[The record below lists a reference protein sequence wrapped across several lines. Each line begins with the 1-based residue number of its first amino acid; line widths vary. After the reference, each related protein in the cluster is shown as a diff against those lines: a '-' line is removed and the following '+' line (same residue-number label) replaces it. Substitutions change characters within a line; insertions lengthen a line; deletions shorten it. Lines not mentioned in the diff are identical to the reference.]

1 MANSVIRVLKY
12 VAASVLILIGVVFVG
27 LILLRLYAQNRTAA
41 RIRISSAAGIHTIER
56 IRLGGVDQWIQIRGD
71 DRTKPILLF
80 LHSGP
85 GFPEMPFSHVNA
97 RIEKE
102 FVVVHWD
109 QRGAGK
115 SYSSS
120 IPESSMT
127 IEQFIS
133 DTHDLVELLLKRF
146 GRSKLILVAHS
157 WGSIVGALTVA
168 KYPELFEAYVGIS
181 QAANAPESERMM
193 YRFALET
200 ATRQG
205 NEKATTELKRIGLPP
220 YKSFADYRTMK
231 GWVHHFRDAGYS
243 EISPWKFARLA
254 LASPAYS
261 WGDLLRLVLGMRFS
275 FSHLWQEAFYRTDLF
290 KQAPKLDV
298 PVYFF
303 LGRHDRTVTASAA
316 LAERYFESLEAPK
329 GKHLIWFENSG
340 HWPQLEE
347 PEKFRQALINDVLKV
362 NRESSDESR
371 TTSLQDL

>member
-1 MANSVIRVLKY
+1 MKRVMTCSLAILLC
-12 VAASVLILIGVVFVG
+12 VAAALVLFRRYEQRRV
-27 LILLRLYAQNRTAA
+27 ANRIA
-41 RIRISSAAGIHTIER
+41 IKSLSGIASLEK
-56 IRLGGVDQWIQIRGD
+56 IRLGGVDQWIQIRGQ
-71 DRTKPILLF
+71 DRSKPILLF

-85 GFPEMPFSHVNA
+85 GFPQMPFSHVNA
-97 RIEKE
+97 ALERE

-133 DTHDLVELLLKRF
+133 DTHELAELLLKRF

-157 WGSIVGALTVA
+157 WGSIIGALTVT

-181 QAANAPESERMM
+181 QAANAPESERIM

-205 NEKATTELKRIGLPP
+205 NEKAATELKRIGLPP
-220 YKSFADYRTMK
+220 YESFADYRTMK

-243 EISPWKFARLA
+243 EVSPWQFARWA

-261 WGDLLRLVLGMRFS
+261 WGDLFRLVLGMRFS

-316 LAERYFESLEAPK
+316 LAERYFGSLEAPK

-347 PEKFRQALINDVLKV
+347 PEKFREVLTAELSKM
-362 NRESSDESR
+362 RLE
-371 TTSLQDL
+371 TAK

>member
-1 MANSVIRVLKY
+1 MKHASIRAPRSSLLRV
-12 VAASVLILIGVVFVG
+12 SGGLIACLIGLG
-27 LILLRLYAQNRTAA
+27 LLRFFLQRKTAEQ
-41 RIRISSAAGIHTIER
+41 IRIVSPAGIATLEQ
-56 IRLGGVDQWIQIRGD
+56 IRLGGVDQWIQIRGED
-71 DRTKPILLF
+71 GTKPLLLF

-97 RIEKE
+97 RLEKE

-133 DTHDLVELLLKRF
+133 DTHELVQLLLKRF
-146 GRSKLILVAHS
+146 GASKLYLVAHS
-157 WGSIVGALTVA
+157 WGSMIGALTVA
-168 KYPELFEAYVGIS
+168 KYPELFEAYAGIS

-200 ATRQG
+200 AAREA
-205 NEKATTELKRIGLPP
+205 NEKAAAELRRLGPPP
-220 YKSFADYRTMK
+220 YDNFANYRTMK
-231 GWVHHFRDAGYS
+231 GWVHHFRDTGYT

-275 FSHLWQEAFYRTDLF
+275 FSNLWPEAFYRTNLF
-290 KQAPKLDV
+290 TQVPKLDV

-303 LGRHDRTVTASAA
+303 LGRRDRTVTASAA
-316 LAERYFESLEAPK
+316 LAEQYFQRLNAPK

-347 PEKFRQALINDVLKV
+347 PEKFRAALIGQLHDSTPKA
-362 NRESSDESR
+362 RE
-371 TTSLQDL
+371 

>member
-1 MANSVIRVLKY
+1 MKRAMTWSVTIIAL
-12 VAASVLILIGVVFVG
+12 LTLTLVVFRANKQRQVARRIAITSPNG
-27 LILLRLYAQNRTAA
+27 IALL
-41 RIRISSAAGIHTIER
+41 EK
-56 IRLGGVDQWIQIRGD
+56 IRLGGVEQWIQIRGD

-97 RIEKE
+97 ELEKE
-102 FVVVHWD
+102 FVIVHWD

-127 IEQFIS
+127 IEQFVA
-133 DTHDLVELLLKRF
+133 DTHELAQLLLKRF
-146 GRSKLILVAHS
+146 GRPKLYLVAHS

-168 KYPELFEAYVGIS
+168 KYPELFNGYGALS
-181 QAANAPESERMM
+181 QAANAPESEKMM

-200 ATRQG
+200 ALSRG
-205 NEKATTELKRIGLPP
+205 KEKAAAELWRIGEPP
-220 YKSFADYRTMK
+220 YKSFGDYRTMK
-231 GWVHHFRDAGYS
+231 GWVHHFRDPGYS
-243 EISPWKFARLA
+243 EISPWKFAGLA

-261 WGDLLRLVLGMRFS
+261 WGDLFRLVLGMRFS
-275 FSHLWQEAFYRTDLF
+275 FSRLWQEAFYRTDLF
-290 KQAPKLDV
+290 EQVPKLDV
-298 PVYFF
+298 PVHFF

-316 LAERYFESLEAPK
+316 LAERYFDRLVAPK

-347 PEKFRQALINDVLKV
+347 PEKFRAVLT
-362 NRESSDESR
+362 DEL
-371 TTSLQDL
+371 TKPGIETSK

>member
-1 MANSVIRVLKY
+1 MILFLLLAGVIVSLLGLRAVWQHQ
-12 VAASVLILIGVVFVG
+12 VAEWIKIVSP
-27 LILLRLYAQNRTAA
+27 N
-41 RIRISSAAGIHTIER
+41 GIDSLEKVP
-56 IRLGGVDQWIQIRGD
+56 LGGVDQWIQIRGE

-97 RIEKE
+97 RLETE

-120 IPESSMT
+120 IPEGSMT

-133 DTHDLVELLLKRF
+133 DTHELVQLLLKRF
-146 GRSKLILVAHS
+146 GASKLYLVAHS
-157 WGSIVGALTVA
+157 WGSIIGALTVA
-168 KYPELFEAYVGIS
+168 KYSELFEAYAGIS

-200 ATRQG
+200 AAREA
-205 NEKATTELKRIGLPP
+205 NEKAAAELRRLGPPP
-220 YKSFADYRTMK
+220 YDNFANYRTMK
-231 GWVHHFRDAGYS
+231 GWVHHFRDTGYT

-261 WGDLLRLVLGMRFS
+261 WGDLLRLVPGMRFS
-275 FSHLWQEAFYRTDLF
+275 FSNLWQEAFYRTDLF
-290 KQAPKLDV
+290 TQVPKLDV
-298 PVYFF
+298 SVYFF

-316 LAERYFESLEAPK
+316 LAEQYFQHLDAPK

-347 PEKFRQALINDVLKV
+347 PEKFRAALIGQLHDSTPET
-362 NRESSDESR
+362 RE
-371 TTSLQDL
+371 

>member
-12 VAASVLILIGVVFVG
+12 VAASVLILMGVVFVG

-41 RIRISSAAGIHTIER
+41 RIRISSAAGVHTIER

-71 DRTKPILLF
+71 DHTKPILLF

-97 RIEKE
+97 PLEKE
-102 FVVVHWD
+102 FVIVQWD

-133 DTHDLVELLLKRF
+133 DTHELAQLLLKRF
-146 GRSKLILVAHS
+146 GRSKLYLVAHS
-157 WGSIVGALTVA
+157 WGSMVGALTVA
-168 KYPELFEAYVGIS
+168 KYPELFDAYVGIS
-181 QAANAPESERMM
+181 QAVNAPESERIM

-200 ATRQG
+200 ATRQR

-243 EISPWKFARLA
+243 EISPCKFARLA

-275 FSHLWQEAFYRTDLF
+275 FSHLWREAFYRTDLF

-298 PVYFF
+298 PVYFL

-316 LAERYFESLEAPK
+316 LAQQYFDGLEAPK

-347 PEKFRQALINDVLKV
+347 PEKFRAVLTAELSK
-362 NRESSDESR
+362 SHA
-371 TTSLQDL
+371 

>member
-1 MANSVIRVLKY
+1 V
-12 VAASVLILIGVVFVG
+12 VG
-27 LILLRLYAQNRTAA
+27 LRSYLQRKTAEQIKIA
-41 RIRISSAAGIHTIER
+41 SPVGIASLEKVC
-56 IRLGGVDQWIQIRGD
+56 LGGVDQWIQIRGD
-71 DRTKPILLF
+71 DRSRPILLF

-85 GFPEMPFSHVNA
+85 GFPEMPFCYVNA
-97 RIEKE
+97 PLEKA
-102 FVVVHWD
+102 FVVVQWD

-133 DTHDLVELLLKRF
+133 DTHELAQFLLQRF

-168 KYPELFEAYVGIS
+168 KYPELFDAYVAIS
-181 QAANAPESERMM
+181 QAVNPPESERMM
-193 YRFALET
+193 YRFALDAAE
-200 ATRQG
+200 RQG
-205 NEKATTELKRIGLPP
+205 NRQAAAELKRIGLPP
-220 YKSFADYRTMK
+220 YESLADYGLMK
-231 GWVHHFRDAGYS
+231 TWVKHFNDVGYI
-243 EISPWKFARLA
+243 ELTPWKFARLA

-261 WGDLLRLVLGMRFS
+261 WSDLLRLLLGMRFS

-316 LAERYFESLEAPK
+316 LAERYFEGLESAK
-329 GKHLIWFENSG
+329 GKRLIWFENSG

-347 PEKFRQALINDVLKV
+347 SERFTTMLA
-362 NRESSDESR
+362 DELSKIH
-371 TTSLQDL
+371 D

>member
-1 MANSVIRVLKY
+1 MKAILLSCGGGII
-12 VAASVLILIGVVFVG
+12 AAVVG
-27 LILLRLYAQNRTAA
+27 LVLFRIYLQHKTAD
-41 RIRISSAAGIHTIER
+41 RIKIVSSAGIASLEKV
-56 IRLGGVDQWIQIRGD
+56 RLGGVDQWIQIRGD
-71 DRTKPILLF
+71 DRTRPILLF

-85 GFPEMPFSHVNA
+85 GFTEMPFSHVNA
-97 RIEKE
+97 PLEKE

-115 SYSSS
+115 SFSFS

-133 DTHDLVELLLKRF
+133 DTHDLAELLLKRF

-157 WGSIVGALTVA
+157 WGSIVGALTVT

-181 QAANAPESERMM
+181 QAANAPESERIM

-200 ATRQG
+200 ATRQR
-205 NEKATTELKRIGLPP
+205 NEKAATELKRIGLPP

-243 EISPWKFARLA
+243 EISPWKFAQLA

-261 WGDLLRLVLGMRFS
+261 WGDLLRIVLGMRFS
-275 FSHLWQEAFYRTDLF
+275 FSQLWQEAFYRTDLF

-316 LAERYFESLEAPK
+316 LAERYFQDLDAPK
-329 GKHLIWFENSG
+329 GKQLIWFENSG

-347 PEKFRQALINDVLKV
+347 PEKFPAVLM
-362 NRESSDESR
+362 DELSK
-371 TTSLQDL
+371 TKLETAK

>member
-1 MANSVIRVLKY
+1 VKSSLPALGGGIIAAVAGLVLARIYLQHK
-12 VAASVLILIGVVFVG
+12 
-27 LILLRLYAQNRTAA
+27 TAA
-41 RIRISSAAGIHTIER
+41 RIKITSPAGIASLENV
-56 IRLGGVDQWIQIRGD
+56 RLGGVDQWVQIRGD

-97 RIEKE
+97 PLEKE
-102 FVVVHWD
+102 FVVVQWD

-120 IPESSMT
+120 IPENSMT

-133 DTHDLVELLLKRF
+133 DTHELAQLLLKRF
-146 GRSKLILVAHS
+146 GRSKLYLVAHS
-157 WGSIVGALTVA
+157 WGSMVGALTVA
-168 KYPELFEAYVGIS
+168 KYPELFDAYVGIS
-181 QAANAPESERMM
+181 QAANAPESERIM

-316 LAERYFESLEAPK
+316 LAERYFKDLEAPK
-329 GKHLIWFENSG
+329 GKHLIWFERSG
-340 HWPQLEE
+340 HWPPLEE
-347 PEKFRQALINDVLKV
+347 PEKFRAALIGQLRDSNPET
-362 NRESSDESR
+362 RE
-371 TTSLQDL
+371 